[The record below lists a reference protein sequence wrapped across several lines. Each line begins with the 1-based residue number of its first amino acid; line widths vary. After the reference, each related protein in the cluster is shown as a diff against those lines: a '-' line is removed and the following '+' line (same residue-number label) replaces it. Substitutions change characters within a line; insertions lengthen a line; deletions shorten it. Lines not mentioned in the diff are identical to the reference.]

1 MPEKRTMSKMSK
13 SNKPNGTKNI
23 TKQKSYKPQHKNSKQ
38 PKEFNK
44 KPNYKKE
51 KIKEDKMETDDQNSL
66 SAAINDQN
74 RKKKKSGGFQS
85 MGLTQD
91 VFRGVIKKGYKVP
104 TPIQRKTI
112 PIILEGRDVVAM
124 ARTGSGKT
132 ASFLIPLFHKLKGS
146 RGVGVGQAKGA
157 RALILSPTRELAL
170 QTLKF
175 TRELGRYTGLKSI
188 LILGGDAME
197 KQFSLMHEN
206 PDIVIATPGRLVHLC
221 VEMELKLEAV
231 QYVVFDE
238 ADRLFEMGFGE
249 QLSDIL
255 GRLPE
260 SRQTVL
266 FSATLPKLLVDFAKA
281 GLTDPTLVRLDVDSK
296 IPDTLKLA
304 FFHCRPESKPAL
316 FLHVVQ
322 NLIPEDQQM
331 LVFAATRHHVDYLH
345 ILLDLVGINN
355 TYVYSQLDSTARK
368 INVAKFAARRA
379 RVLIVTDVAARGI
392 DIPLLDNVI
401 NYHFPA
407 KSKLFVH
414 RVGRVARA
422 GRRGQAYS
430 FVAGDELAYLVD
442 LQLFLGNSVTTVS
455 SLSSEKKQTS
465 NTIDKIDNSLLG
477 TVPQEIYDMYEDQ
490 LKRWHEDSLD
500 LHNSQ
505 KVAEN
510 GYKQYLKSRP
520 GASVE
525 SVKRVRYSMPKSD
538 GFGDHPLLYNIA
550 VRSSSHNSNVENS
563 IDSSSNKGDNEFRSN
578 MIEQMKKFRPSN
590 TIFEIGNSSK
600 SEVMSKV
607 MSQKRAKHSTII
619 EKFKLKNESR
629 NTVLQD
635 DKASENSD
643 EVKHID
649 ETSNPKSGNIH
660 LEEPTQNDIDS
671 AFGGNI
677 VQPKAITNAKVFVP
691 KKQKRKLPSG
701 EGSMTSKKL
710 KTSSK
715 KDEENYIGYQPKD
728 HHTEAG

>member
-1 MPEKRTMSKMSK
+1 MA
-13 SNKPNGTKNI
+13 
-23 TKQKSYKPQHKNSKQ
+23 Q
-38 PKEFNK
+38 P
-44 KPNYKKE
+44 
-51 KIKEDKMETDDQNSL
+51 DDNENL
-66 SAAINDQN
+66 ASAIIDQN

-85 MGLTQD
+85 MGLTQE
-91 VFRGVIKKGYKVP
+91 VFRGIIKKGYKVP

-146 RGVGVGQAKGA
+146 RGVGINQAKGA

-197 KQFSLMHEN
+197 KQFALMHEN

-304 FFHCRPESKPAL
+304 FFHCHPESKPAL

-430 FVAGDELAYLVD
+430 FVAGDELPYLVD
-442 LQLFLGNSVTTVS
+442 LQLFLGNSIKTVA
-455 SLSSEKKQTS
+455 SLTSETK
-465 NTIDKIDNSLLG
+465 NENIIDRIDNSILG
-477 TVPQEIYDMYEDQ
+477 TVPQDIYDLYEEQ
-490 LKRWHEDSLD
+490 LKNWHANSLD
-500 LHNSQ
+500 LS
-505 KVAEN
+505 
-510 GYKQYLKSRP
+510 S
-520 GASVE
+520 ASKE
-525 SVKRVRYSMPKSD
+525 
-538 GFGDHPLLYNIA
+538 
-550 VRSSSHNSNVENS
+550 
-563 IDSSSNKGDNEFRSN
+563 
-578 MIEQMKKFRPSN
+578 
-590 TIFEIGNSSK
+590 
-600 SEVMSKV
+600 
-607 MSQKRAKHSTII
+607 
-619 EKFKLKNESR
+619 
-629 NTVLQD
+629 
-635 DKASENSD
+635 
-643 EVKHID
+643 
-649 ETSNPKSGNIH
+649 
-660 LEEPTQNDIDS
+660 
-671 AFGGNI
+671 
-677 VQPKAITNAKVFVP
+677 
-691 KKQKRKLPSG
+691 
-701 EGSMTSKKL
+701 
-710 KTSSK
+710 
-715 KDEENYIGYQPKD
+715 
-728 HHTEAG
+728 